1 MTTFQHS
8 LKENMVPAS
17 RSTRDIEVTA
27 ESLQADLSRL
37 ELQRRALER
46 ELAAVVAHL
55 DTVQRALG
63 ALEVVMASPSAAP
76 ASEAGPETAR
86 ETTGSAARRRVPGPA
101 RAATRPRAGTER
113 TYGRLTEQILEYF
126 AEVGDADVRA
136 RDVAVALGRATD
148 SGSINAVRST
158 LDRLVGT
165 SRVRRSGRGLYL
177 AG

>member
-63 ALEVVMASPSAAP
+63 ALEVVMTSASAAP

-86 ETTGSAARRRVPGPA
+86 ETTGSAARR
-101 RAATRPRAGTER
+101 
-113 TYGRLTEQILEYF
+113 
-126 AEVGDADVRA
+126 
-136 RDVAVALGRATD
+136 
-148 SGSINAVRST
+148 
-158 LDRLVGT
+158 
-165 SRVRRSGRGLYL
+165 
-177 AG
+177 

>member
-1 MTTFQHS
+1 MGIHPTATFQHS

-63 ALEVVMASPSAAP
+63 ALEVVMASPAAAP
-76 ASEAGPETAR
+76 EAAPETAD
-86 ETTGSAARRRVPGPA
+86 GVARRRVTGPA
-101 RAATRPRAGTER
+101 RAATRRRAGTER

-126 AEVGDADVRA
+126 AQVGDIDVRA

-165 SRVRRSGRGLYL
+165 SRVRRSGRGLYR